1 MADQLTDEQ
10 ISEFKEAFSLFDK
23 DGDGSSP
30 LIILS
35 LAVPIDA
42 LSSSDSYLIYSD
54 SCGLPSLLIVIE
66 SIDFKSRLMSCLGLD
81 LVDDCS
87 INDVS
92 LESAVVLNADPIGLV
107 NI

>member
-23 DGDGSSP
+23 DGDGSSL
-30 LIILS
+30 LILLSLS

-81 LVDDCS
+81 LVDD
-87 INDVS
+87 VH
-92 LESAVVLNADPIGLV
+92 LLLLHV
-107 NI
+107 